1 MSIKLP
7 IDNKFIYKFFADNEI
22 IKGVV
27 VISHGMAEHINR
39 YKWLIKQLNATGYH
53 VVCADHLGHGK
64 YINDGAAPGYFSD
77 VDDFE
82 DVENNLIHILDY
94 VSHKFPDLNKILI
107 GHSMGSWIAMGVI
120 QRYQNID
127 ALILTGSSL
136 IPKETVLAQRRLVT
150 FLSFLF
156 GKKSYSKF
164 IDRITM
170 RKYNNIFSPNRTP
183 NDWITR
189 DETSVDEYTDDP
201 KCGFLVTN
209 SLWYQLSNQ
218 MLKVFDINK
227 YINSNIDLPIYLI
240 SGDKDPVGING
251 KGVKSLREFLIQK
264 FYKTEINLVAGARHE
279 VFNEI
284 NKQES
289 FKDLIKFIDSNIE

>member
-1 MSIKLP
+1 MSFKLP
-7 IDNKFIYKFFADNEI
+7 IDNKFIYKFIADKET
-22 IKGVV
+22 IKGVI

-39 YKWLIKQLNATGYH
+39 YKWLIKQFNSTGYH

-64 YINDGAAPGYFSD
+64 YIDDGATPGYFSD
-77 VDDFE
+77 AHDFE

-94 VSHKFPDLNKILI
+94 VGHEFPDLNKILI

-164 IDRITM
+164 IDKITM

-227 YINSNIDLPIYLI
+227 YINSNINLPIYLI

-251 KGVKSLREFLIQK
+251 KGVKSLHEFLIQK
-264 FYKTEINLVAGARHE
+264 FYKTEINLVAGSRHE

-289 FKDLIKFIDSNIE
+289 FNDLIKFIDSNIE

>member
-7 IDNKFIYKFFADNEI
+7 IDNKFIYEFFADKEI
-22 IKGVV
+22 TKGVV
-27 VISHGMAEHINR
+27 VISHGMAEHIYR

-136 IPKETVLAQRRLVT
+136 IPNQTILAQRRLVT
-150 FLSFLF
+150 LLSFLF

-164 IDRITM
+164 IDKITM

-183 NDWITR
+183 NDWISR
-189 DETSVDEYTDDP
+189 DEASVDEYTDDP

-227 YINSNIDLPIYLI
+227 YINSNLDLPIYLI
-240 SGDKDPVGING
+240 SGDQDPVGING
-251 KGVKSLREFLIQK
+251 KGVMSLHEFLLQR
-264 FYKTEINLVAGARHE
+264 FYKTEINLVSGSRHE

-289 FKDLIKFIDSNIE
+289 FKDLIKFVDSNIE

>member
-1 MSIKLP
+1 MSFKMP
-7 IDNKFIYKFFADNEI
+7 IDNKFIYKFIADKET
-22 IKGVV
+22 IKGVI

-39 YKWLIKQLNATGYH
+39 YKWLIKQFNSTGYH

-64 YINDGAAPGYFSD
+64 YIDDGATPGYFSEAH
-77 VDDFE
+77 DFE

-94 VSHKFPDLNKILI
+94 VGHEFPDLNKILI

-136 IPKETVLAQRRLVT
+136 IPYETILSQRRLASL
-150 FLSFLF
+150 LSSLF
-156 GKKSYSKF
+156 GKKSYSKLF
-164 IDRITM
+164 DKITM

-183 NDWITR
+183 NDWISR
-189 DETSVDEYTDDP
+189 DQESVDEYTDDP

-218 MLKVFDINK
+218 MLKVFDINN
-227 YINSNIDLPIYLI
+227 YLNSNIDLPIYLI
-240 SGDKDPVGING
+240 SGDQDPVGING
-251 KGVKSLREFLIQK
+251 KGVISLYKFLLKK
-264 FYKTEINLVAGARHE
+264 FHKTSINLVSSSRHE

-284 NKQES
+284 NKKES
-289 FKDLIKFIDSNIE
+289 FNDLIKFIDSNIE

>member
-1 MSIKLP
+1 
-7 IDNKFIYKFFADNEI
+7 
-22 IKGVV
+22 
-27 VISHGMAEHINR
+27 MAEHINR

-77 VDDFE
+77 ADDFE

-94 VSHKFPDLNKILI
+94 VSHKFPELNKILI

-164 IDRITM
+164 IDKITM

-183 NDWITR
+183 NDWISR
-189 DETSVDEYTDDP
+189 DEASVDEYTDDP

-251 KGVKSLREFLIQK
+251 KGVKSLHEFLIQK
-264 FYKTEINLVAGARHE
+264 FYKTEINLVAGSRHE

>member
-1 MSIKLP
+1 MSFKMP
-7 IDNKFIYKFFADNEI
+7 IDNKFIYKFIADKET
-22 IKGVV
+22 IKGVI

-39 YKWLIKQLNATGYH
+39 YKWLIKQFNSTGYH

-64 YINDGAAPGYFSD
+64 YIDDGATPGYFSEAH
-77 VDDFE
+77 DFE

-94 VSHKFPDLNKILI
+94 VGHEFPDLNKILI

-136 IPKETVLAQRRLVT
+136 IPYETILSQRRLAS
-150 FLSFLF
+150 LLLFLF
-156 GKKSYSKF
+156 GKKSYSKLF
-164 IDRITM
+164 DKITV

-183 NDWITR
+183 NDWISR
-189 DETSVDEYTDDP
+189 DQESVDEYTDDP

-218 MLKVFDINK
+218 MLKVFDINN
-227 YINSNIDLPIYLI
+227 YLNSNIDLPIYLI
-240 SGDKDPVGING
+240 SGDQDPVGING
-251 KGVKSLREFLIQK
+251 KGVISLYKFLLKK
-264 FYKTEINLVAGARHE
+264 FHKTSINLVSSSRHE

-284 NKQES
+284 NKKES
-289 FKDLIKFIDSNIE
+289 FNDLIKFIDSNIE

>member
-7 IDNKFIYKFFADNEI
+7 IDNKFIYECFAVTES

-183 NDWITR
+183 NDWISR
-189 DETSVDEYTDDP
+189 DEASVDEYTDDP

-227 YINSNIDLPIYLI
+227 YINL
-240 SGDKDPVGING
+240 
-251 KGVKSLREFLIQK
+251 K
-264 FYKTEINLVAGARHE
+264 F
-279 VFNEI
+279 
-284 NKQES
+284 
-289 FKDLIKFIDSNIE
+289 

>member
-7 IDNKFIYKFFADNEI
+7 IDNKFIYEFFADNEI

-53 VVCADHLGHGK
+53 VICADHLGHGK
-64 YINDGAAPGYFSD
+64 YINYGAAPGYFSEA
-77 VDDFE
+77 DDFE

-164 IDRITM
+164 IDKITM

-189 DETSVDEYTDDP
+189 DEASVDEYTDDP

-227 YINSNIDLPIYLI
+227 YMHSNTDLPIYLI
-240 SGDKDPVGING
+240 SGDQDPVGING
-251 KGVKSLREFLIQK
+251 KGVVSLYEFLLQR
-264 FYKTEINLVAGARHE
+264 FHQTEINLVAGARHE

>member
-1 MSIKLP
+1 MSFELP
-7 IDNKFIYKFFADNEI
+7 IDNKFIYKFFAECET

-27 VISHGMAEHINR
+27 VISHGMAEHIIR
-39 YKWLIKQLNATGYH
+39 YKWLIKQLNANGYH

-64 YINDGAAPGYFSD
+64 YINDGATQGYFSD
-77 VDDFE
+77 ADDFE

-251 KGVKSLREFLIQK
+251 KGVKSLHEFLIQK

>member
-7 IDNKFIYKFFADNEI
+7 IDNKFIYEFFADNEI

-77 VDDFE
+77 ADDFE

-94 VSHKFPDLNKILI
+94 VSHKFPELNKILI

-120 QRYQNID
+120 QKYQNID

-136 IPKETVLAQRRLVT
+136 IPKETVLAQRRLVN

-164 IDRITM
+164 IDKITM

-251 KGVKSLREFLIQK
+251 KGVKSLHEFLIQK
-264 FYKTEINLVAGARHE
+264 FYKTEINLVAGSRHE

>member
-7 IDNKFIYKFFADNEI
+7 IDNKFIYEFFADNEI

-77 VDDFE
+77 ADDFE

-94 VSHKFPDLNKILI
+94 VSHKFPEL
-107 GHSMGSWIAMGVI
+107 IAMGVI
-120 QRYQNID
+120 QKYQNID

-164 IDRITM
+164 IDKITM

-251 KGVKSLREFLIQK
+251 KGVKSLHEFLIQK
-264 FYKTEINLVAGARHE
+264 FYKTEINLVAGSRHE

-289 FKDLIKFIDSNIE
+289 FNDLIKFIDSNIE

>member
-1 MSIKLP
+1 MSFKMP
-7 IDNKFIYKFFADNEI
+7 IDNKFIYKFIADKET
-22 IKGVV
+22 IKGVI

-39 YKWLIKQLNATGYH
+39 YKWLIKQFNSTGYH

-64 YINDGAAPGYFSD
+64 YIDDGATPGYFSKAH
-77 VDDFE
+77 DFE

-94 VSHKFPDLNKILI
+94 VGHEFPDLNKILI

-136 IPKETVLAQRRLVT
+136 IPYETILSQRRLASL
-150 FLSFLF
+150 LSFLF
-156 GKKSYSKF
+156 GKKSYSKLF
-164 IDRITM
+164 DKITM

-183 NDWITR
+183 NDWISR
-189 DETSVDEYTDDP
+189 DQESVDEYTDDP

-218 MLKVFDINK
+218 MLKVFDINN
-227 YINSNIDLPIYLI
+227 YLNSNIDLPIYLI
-240 SGDKDPVGING
+240 SGDQDPVGING
-251 KGVKSLREFLIQK
+251 KGVISLYKFLLKK
-264 FYKTEINLVAGARHE
+264 FHKTSINLVSSSRHE

-284 NKQES
+284 NKEES
-289 FKDLIKFIDSNIE
+289 FNDLIKFIDSNIE

>member
-7 IDNKFIYKFFADNEI
+7 IDNKFIYEFFTDNEI

-251 KGVKSLREFLIQK
+251 KGVKSLHEFLIQK

-289 FKDLIKFIDSNIE
+289 FNDLIKFIDSNIE

>member
-7 IDNKFIYKFFADNEI
+7 IDNKFIYEFFADNEI

-77 VDDFE
+77 ADDFE

-136 IPKETVLAQRRLVT
+136 IPKETILAQRRLVA
-150 FLSFLF
+150 FLSFFF

-164 IDRITM
+164 IDKITM
-170 RKYNNIFSPNRTP
+170 RKYNSIFSPNRTP
-183 NDWITR
+183 NDWISR
-189 DETSVDEYTDDP
+189 DKQSVDEYTNDH

-227 YINSNIDLPIYLI
+227 YIHSNTNLPIYLI
-240 SGDKDPVGING
+240 SGDHDPVGING
-251 KGVKSLREFLIQK
+251 KVVMSLHELLLQRFN
-264 FYKTEINLVAGARHE
+264 KTEINLVGGSRHE

-284 NKQES
+284 NKEES
-289 FKDLIKFIDSNIE
+289 FNDLIKFIDSNIE

>member
-7 IDNKFIYKFFADNEI
+7 IDNKFIYEFFADNEI

-240 SGDKDPVGING
+240 SGDKDPVVING
-251 KGVKSLREFLIQK
+251 KGVKSLHEFLIQK
-264 FYKTEINLVAGARHE
+264 FYKTEINLVAGSRHE

-289 FKDLIKFIDSNIE
+289 FNDLIKFIDSNIE

>member
-7 IDNKFIYKFFADNEI
+7 IDNKFIYEFFADNEI

-39 YKWLIKQLNATGYH
+39 YKWLIKQLNASGYH

-94 VSHKFPDLNKILI
+94 VSHKFADLNKILI

-164 IDRITM
+164 IDRMTM

-189 DETSVDEYTDDP
+189 DESSVDEYTDDP

-251 KGVKSLREFLIQK
+251 KGVKSLHEFLIQK

>member
-7 IDNKFIYKFFADNEI
+7 IDNKFIYEFFADKEI
-22 IKGVV
+22 TKGVV
-27 VISHGMAEHINR
+27 VISHGIAEHINR

-240 SGDKDPVGING
+240 SGDKDPVGMNG
-251 KGVKSLREFLIQK
+251 KGVKSLHEFLIQK